1 MLRSNISKP
10 SSPKILCIDY
20 LLTGVLMV
28 FSGITTA
35 RPAHSGT
42 QVLHKVLKKKTMGT
56 IFKICFSPEKEAF
69 SKYHVFSPEKEA
81 CEREEDVTCS
91 IQAKG
96 VEGEKVF
103 SLVVFV
109 FVVCCCF
116 FLFFAGSLLIPP
128 KVQQHVNQCLL
139 FADTGCVT
147 QLTSPQHCLLSLC
160 TILIYL
166 CVETSICSFITIII
180 IFILII

>member
-1 MLRSNISKP
+1 MA
-10 SSPKILCIDY
+10 
-20 LLTGVLMV
+20 

-96 VEGEKVF
+96 VEGEKI
-103 SLVVFV
+103 LVVFV
-109 FVVCCCF
+109 CF
-116 FLFFAGSLLIPP
+116 FVIAGSLIPP
-128 KVQQHVNQCLL
+128 KV
-139 FADTGCVT
+139 
-147 QLTSPQHCLLSLC
+147 
-160 TILIYL
+160 
-166 CVETSICSFITIII
+166 
-180 IFILII
+180 